1 MKLQIADKSQIEQIF
16 SLYKAVVEAVA
27 KTSVRLGWNTDIY
40 PSREWIEEEVSKK
53 EMLVFCQDEKIL
65 GVCSVNHSVNEEY
78 KMVDWKVKEPENK
91 ISTIHAFCV
100 HPDFWGNGVSSTFL
114 NEVISYC
121 KKNGDSANHLD
132 VIDTNDK
139 AVKLYLK
146 AGFEQR
152 DTIEMFYE
160 SVGTRKF
167 WMMEYLF

>member
-1 MKLQIADKSQIEQIF
+1 M
-16 SLYKAVVEAVA
+16 
-27 KTSVRLGWNTDIY
+27 
-40 PSREWIEEEVSKK
+40 
-53 EMLVFCQDEKIL
+53 
-65 GVCSVNHSVNEEY
+65 
-78 KMVDWKVKEPENK
+78 
-91 ISTIHAFCV
+91 
-100 HPDFWGNGVSSTFL
+100 

-121 KKNGDSANHLD
+121 KKNGDIANHLD